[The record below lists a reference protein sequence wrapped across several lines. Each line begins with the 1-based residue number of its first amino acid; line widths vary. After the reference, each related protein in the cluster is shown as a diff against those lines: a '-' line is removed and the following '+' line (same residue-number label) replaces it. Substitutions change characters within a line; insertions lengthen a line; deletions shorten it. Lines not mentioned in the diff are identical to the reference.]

1 MIPGAGSTEA
11 RLGLLEVKAENS
23 SALQNDLAERIYALE
38 ERNLQID
45 AARAGDVRDCGLFG
59 VNGQVFLGFVVVS
72 AVVYGALMFWA
83 FH

>member
-45 AARAGDVRDCGLFG
+45 AAQAGDVRDCGVFG

-72 AVVYGALMFWA
+72 ALLTAVLVMM
-83 FH
+83 